1 MPCPRT
7 GGWGK
12 GKDHKMPSK
21 KFAGPSE
28 GGAGRKKGLG
38 ERNSRPAR
46 AIFRNRR
53 RDFLENTFG
62 FYLRPGA
69 YYYIL
74 DFPLRF
80 PPRRFAA
87 RRQNGA
93 NFRDIFRP
101 QGEKNLTN
109 NKVKIYGQIFSLR
122 QKINR

>member
-1 MPCPRT
+1 ME
-7 GGWGK
+7 GVLGK
-12 GKDHKMPSK
+12 GNFLPACLSCE
-21 KFAGPSE
+21 AGLRIS
-28 GGAGRKKGLG
+28 
-38 ERNSRPAR
+38 AR
-46 AIFRNRR
+46 RRRRRAVKSRR
-53 RDFLENTFG
+53 RDFPENTFG
-62 FYLRPGA
+62 FYPKHKA
-69 YYYIL
+69 YYDIL

>member
-1 MPCPRT
+1 MVARQALNLKIL
-7 GGWGK
+7 GSN
-12 GKDHKMPSK
+12 PS
-21 KFAGPSE
+21 
-28 GGAGRKKGLG
+28 
-38 ERNSRPAR
+38 
-46 AIFRNRR
+46 
-53 RDFLENTFG
+53 
-62 FYLRPGA
+62 PGA